1 MSNYTRGREKEYRAI
16 KLLEEQGYYCIR
28 SAGSHTVID
37 VIAFLQKNGL
47 EMTPIRAIQIKS
59 GRSPYKKDLKKLQQ
73 LSLPFSVSKELW
85 RFIPRKKH
93 PEIIVVEN

>member
-16 KLLEEQGYYCIR
+16 KLLEEQGFYCIR
-28 SAGSHTVID
+28 SAGSHKVDI
-37 VIAFLQKNGL
+37 IGFLQKDGL
-47 EMTPIRAIQIKS
+47 ESPYVKAVMVKS
-59 GRSPYKKDLKKLQQ
+59 GSAPYKEDIKFLKQ
-73 LSLPFSVSKELW
+73 LFLPFCVSKEVW